1 MKNKIVSLVCIFTF
15 TSAVMI
21 TPIVH
26 ANETQP
32 RYEAVS
38 PLSKGDKAPFDG
50 ILFSKDLAARIEAE
64 RKTMIAL
71 KLCEARVDTSVLLAK
86 SEQKLQLDILSGKYA
101 ALQIKHTDILE
112 VKDGQIK
119 FLRESYMPPKWY
131 ESPAFLIT
139 VGVLAGIGLTIGTA
153 HIVKTVR
160 D

>member
-1 MKNKIVSLVCIFTF
+1 MKNKIISVACIFAF
-15 TSAVMI
+15 TSA
-21 TPIVH
+21 IVIAPVVQ
-26 ANETQP
+26 ANELPP

-38 PLSKGDKAPFDG
+38 PLDKGDKAPFEG

-71 KLCEARVDTSVLLAK
+71 KLCEIRVDTTVLLAK

-101 ALQIKHTDILE
+101 ALQTKHTDIIGI
-112 VKDGQIK
+112 KDGQIK
-119 FLRESYMPPKWY
+119 FLQESYMPPKWY
-131 ESPAFLIT
+131 ESPTFLIT
-139 VGVLAGIGLTIGTA
+139 VGVIVGIGLTIGTA